1 MFIRTLSYTIILEI
15 ISLHLSIMTPDHS
28 AHECPI
34 IPEYIFPLNCNYYS
48 KSDYAVLLGSSLLTL
63 TYVVINIAIMK
74 HGKIHSLYYVNSS
87 TI

>member
-1 MFIRTLSYTIILEI
+1 
-15 ISLHLSIMTPDHS
+15 MTPDHS

-74 HGKIHSLYYVNSS
+74 HGKIHSLYLCKFFHNLIARLQGSIMIQLINYVVMLA
-87 TI
+87 